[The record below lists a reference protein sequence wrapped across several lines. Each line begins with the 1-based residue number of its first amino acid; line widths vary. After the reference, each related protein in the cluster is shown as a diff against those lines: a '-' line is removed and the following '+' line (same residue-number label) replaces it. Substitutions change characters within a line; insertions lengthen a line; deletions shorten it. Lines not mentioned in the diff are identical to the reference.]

1 MRNNRRGTA
10 SIELLIALAAYA
22 VAAATIATAA
32 TASHGQFQYAFDD
45 AENASLETGSCALAE
60 TLYAYG
66 ITTTT
71 RFDNTPSNCS
81 VNVTAGGV
89 NLE

>member
-22 VAAATIATAA
+22 VAAATIAAA
-32 TASHGQFQYAFDD
+32 VSASHGQFQYSFAD
-45 AENASLETGSCALAE
+45 AKNASLKTESCALAQ

-66 ITTTT
+66 VTTTT
-71 RFDNTPSNCS
+71 RFDNTPNNCS
-81 VNVTAGGV
+81 VNVTVGGV